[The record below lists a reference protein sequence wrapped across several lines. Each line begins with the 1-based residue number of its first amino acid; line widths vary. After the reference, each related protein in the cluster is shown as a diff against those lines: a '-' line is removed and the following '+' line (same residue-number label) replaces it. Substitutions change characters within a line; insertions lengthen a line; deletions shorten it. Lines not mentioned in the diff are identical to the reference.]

1 MKPTFKRNLI
11 LILSFLTIVVS
22 LVSSMPT
29 VSADEEKFDKE
40 VNKYV
45 EDADSFEEVLEK
57 FSKDT
62 EANRQ
67 PKKDTILH
75 VIDRMIG
82 VGKYLNDVE
91 YGVLDSDLDVK
102 EEDILYKKR
111 YACHPSAPLNLLN
124 HNCNIPNFTT
134 SLLQNIASPFYSPF
148 TNAEKTT
155 SYATFGLGVPGN
167 IPGGQ
172 VPIVPGNRA
181 HKYTALELYGY
192 DLKLTSY
199 TGEWDKIDVSSQA
212 RMLSNFGLIDNIT
225 LTGTSL
231 WNSTK
236 AGVANIGS
244 LIENFEFNPVNWITS
259 TVNAV
264 VSGGLNTVI
273 DTSDLNIVASNGW
286 KRSQFNNSLY
296 NVYVMTNNE
305 ILAET
310 SNKFFTTF
318 INFLMENAEVSP
330 ELNAVMELQE
340 APSFTFKPDWEKD
353 ESINARQSAEEH
365 NRQQDQIAQQDP
377 NHIVQYKQIP
387 EPVYYT
393 EKEQLVFWGDDNSGI
408 VAKAKEQGV
417 LEGDISSYD
426 TYDEITSE
434 WIDNWG
440 EFFSEEFNALGVVV
454 GAIIEQTQNDV
465 FNSNPHIDPKQPISQ
480 YACANPDGS
489 IKRDEFG
496 NIEYLYLANNK
507 GTTEYLNPNCAPA
520 RPPIGGALFGSGW
533 TGDEKSLVVA
543 QSDTR
548 HIDNIQD
555 SGEISAIIESFGNM
569 FMSLFR
575 SINSLIA
582 KMTNTLLGLA
592 FSPILS
598 ELGIDT
604 IVGQLVEGF
613 KNTIFFPLAALA
625 VSVGAFILFFQ
636 VLKGQGFKEL
646 MIAVSTTLLV
656 FIAGGAFLMYPE
668 STVKLVDEVP
678 TRIDTFV
685 SNAVLV
691 DDDGTGYCSTGDESD
706 GIRSAQCNVW
716 GIMVFNPWVHLQFG
730 DAYENL
736 YANGHAPDDGNSFD
750 NENTSLVGDAGVY
763 MGNGVTVNNW
773 ALYQLDKTKAGTIN
787 MKADT
792 NDEGLG
798 KVDKDMYRLVDL
810 QAGPLN
816 GSKSD
821 TRRFE
826 TWSGMERG
834 GGFVGLLTTIQ
845 NLIVAFAITG
855 LAITKIE
862 VSFIFAISII
872 ILPIMLL
879 VGLMPI
885 GQNKLK
891 KYMSTLMSLLLKRVV
906 VVMMMSVLL
915 KTLSISYSTISSI
928 EGAATLAISISVA
941 FLMYKKELL
950 NLITGSENTGKVKEF
965 ISDTVPLPIKQKYAT
980 VSANVKGKATG
991 FVGGALGHLSYRN
1004 KADNQLHRNQIELD
1018 KLNEIDEADLTDK
1031 EVIVKARL
1039 TQENEQITKSLER
1052 SKGLFYEAEQG
1063 MKKSSEVLGRS
1074 AERKLRKDGY
1084 AFTKVIKQ
1092 TKENVIQD
1100 GADRITENEN
1110 PAELDTFKEVLSQS
1124 KKSISKTTKNKLDR
1138 ESARTLQ
1145 SPKVQREVRRLV
1157 EERFK
1162 HAEQYS
1168 GSKDY
1173 TALTPDREELG
1184 KIAKVID
1191 RKRKANSIKGKITS
1205 PKVEKSIGESFARA
1219 NEKKDDSSGV
1229 LETMKQLISKDYEDL
1244 VEKHKELNKNE
1255 DDVRDKLIEKLNSQE
1270 NNPLAD
1276 KHMTKLAIKE
1286 TEEVIKEHDKKV
1298 RLERKQRKE
1307 LEKEKLKEVQERH
1320 KEIDDKN
1327 IPTKEAIS
1335 ERMKEQKDDMVDSE
1349 RKRRL
1354 EQEERGER

>member
-11 LILSFLTIVVS
+11 LILSFLSIVAS

-45 EDADSFEEVLEK
+45 GDADSFEEVLEK

-62 EANRQ
+62 EANRK

-75 VIDRMIG
+75 VIDRLIG
-82 VGKYLNDVE
+82 TGKYLNDVE

-102 EEDILYKKR
+102 KEDILYDKK
-111 YACHPSAPLNLLN
+111 YACHPNAPLNLLN

-134 SLLQNIASPFYSPF
+134 GLLQNIASPFYSPF

-155 SYATFGLGVPGN
+155 SYATFGLGVPDK

-192 DLKLTSY
+192 DLKVTSY

-225 LTGTSL
+225 LTGTAL

-236 AGVANIGS
+236 AVGASVAS
-244 LIENFEFNPVNWITS
+244 LIENFEFNPVRWIS
-259 TVNAV
+259 NTVNAF

-310 SNKFFTTF
+310 SNKYF
-318 INFLMENAEVSP
+318 IEFIEKLKANAELSP
-330 ELNAVMELQE
+330 ELSAVLELE
-340 APSFTFKPDWEKD
+340 EIPSFTFKPDWEKA

-365 NRQQDQIAQQDP
+365 NRQQDQIAQHDP

-408 VAKAKEQGV
+408 IAKAKEQGV

-434 WIDNWG
+434 WVENWG
-440 EFFSEEFNALGVVV
+440 EYFSEEFNALGLV
-454 GAIIEQTQNDV
+454 IEDILEETDNDV
-465 FNSNPHIDPKQPISQ
+465 FNSNPHLDPKQPISQ

-496 NIEYLYLANNK
+496 EIEYLYLSNNK
-507 GTTEYLNPNCAPA
+507 GTTEYINPNCAPA

-533 TGDEKSLVVA
+533 TGNEKSLVTA

-569 FMSLFR
+569 FMSVFR
-575 SINSLIA
+575 SVNSFIA
-582 KMTNTLLGLA
+582 RMTNTLLGLA

-604 IVGQLVEGF
+604 IVGELVEGF
-613 KNTIFFPLAALA
+613 KNTLFFPMAALV

-668 STVKLVDEVP
+668 STVKLVDELP
-678 TRIDTFV
+678 TSIDTFV

-730 DAYENL
+730 DSYENL
-736 YANGHAPDDGNSFD
+736 YANGYAPEDGSSFN

-792 NDEGLG
+792 NDESLG
-798 KVDKDMYRLVDL
+798 RVDKDMYRLVDL
-810 QAGPLN
+810 QAGPQN
-816 GSKSD
+816 GKASD

-826 TWSGMERG
+826 TWSGMSSG

-845 NLIVAFAITG
+845 NIIVAFAITG

-928 EGAATLAISISVA
+928 GGAATLAISISVA
-941 FLMYKKELL
+941 FIMYKKELL
-950 NLITGSENTGKVKEF
+950 NLITGSENTGKVKELV
-965 ISDTVPLPIKQKYAT
+965 SDTVPLAIKQKYAT
-980 VSANVKGKATG
+980 VSADVKGKATG
-991 FVGGALGHLSYRN
+991 FVGGALGQLSYRN
-1004 KADNQLHRNQIELD
+1004 SADNQLHRNQIELD

-1039 TQENEQITKSLER
+1039 TQENEIITKSLKDG
-1052 SKGLFYEAEQG
+1052 KGLFHEAERG
-1063 MKKSSEVLGRS
+1063 MDKSSEILGRS

-1084 AFTKVIKQ
+1084 ASHKVFKQ
-1092 TKENVIQD
+1092 ARGKVIQD
-1100 GADRITENEN
+1100 GADRITENES

-1124 KKSISKTTKNKLDR
+1124 KKSISKTTKDKLDL

-1145 SPKVQREVRRLV
+1145 SPKVQREVRRLA
-1157 EERFK
+1157 EERVK

-1184 KIAKVID
+1184 ELAKIID
-1191 RKRKANSIKGKITS
+1191 KKRKANSIKGKITS
-1205 PKVEKSIGESFARA
+1205 PKVEKSIEENFARA
-1219 NEKKDDSSGV
+1219 NEGKKDSSGA
-1229 LETMKQLISKDYEDL
+1229 LETMKQIISKEYDDL
-1244 VEKHKELNKNE
+1244 LDKHAELNKEE
-1255 DDVRDKLIEKLNSQE
+1255 DEARGKLIEKLNSQK
-1270 NNPLAD
+1270 NNPLD
-1276 KHMTKLAIKE
+1276 ITQLAIEE
-1286 TEEVIKEHDKKV
+1286 TEEVIKEHDEKV

-1307 LEKEKLKEVQERH
+1307 LEKEKLNEVQQRH

-1335 ERMKEQKDDMVDSE
+1335 ERMKQQKDDMVDSE

>member
-1 MKPTFKRNLI
+1 MKPTLKRNLI
-11 LILSFLTIVVS
+11 LLLSFLSIIAS

-45 EDADSFEEVLEK
+45 GDADNFEEVLEK

-62 EANRQ
+62 EANRK

-102 EEDILYKKR
+102 KEDIVYDGK
-111 YACHPSAPLNLLN
+111 YACHPNAPLNLLN

-134 SLLQNIASPFYSPF
+134 GLLQNIAKPFYSPF

-155 SYATFGLGVPGN
+155 SYATFGLGVPGK

-192 DLKLTSY
+192 DLKITSY
-199 TGEWDKIDVSSQA
+199 SGEWDKIDVSSQA
-212 RMLSNFGLIDNIT
+212 RMLSNFGVIDSIT
-225 LTGTSL
+225 LTGTAL

-236 AGVANIGS
+236 AGVGS
-244 LIENFEFNPVNWITS
+244 LIENFEFNPVRWIS
-259 TVNAV
+259 NSINAA

-286 KRSQFNNSLY
+286 KRSQFNDSLY
-296 NVYVMTNNE
+296 NVYVMTDNE

-310 SNKFFTTF
+310 SNKYF
-318 INFLMENAEVSP
+318 IDFIKFLRANEKLSP
-330 ELNAVMELQE
+330 ELNAVLELE
-340 APSFTFKPDWEKD
+340 EIPNFTLKPDWEKE
-353 ESINARQSAEEH
+353 ESIEAREAAEAH
-365 NRQQDQIAQQDP
+365 NRQQEQLLQHDP
-377 NHIVQYKQIP
+377 NHIIQYRQVP
-387 EPVYYT
+387 DPVYYT

-408 VAKAKEQGV
+408 IEKAKGQGV

-434 WIDNWG
+434 WIENWG
-440 EFFSEEFNALGVVV
+440 EYFSEEFNALGAVVE
-454 GAIIEQTQNDV
+454 GILEQTDNDV
-465 FNSNPHIDPKQPISQ
+465 FNSNPHLDPKQPISQ

-496 NIEYLYLANNK
+496 DIEYLYLSNNK
-507 GTTEYLNPNCAPA
+507 GTTEYVNPNCAPA

-533 TGDEKSLVVA
+533 TGNERSMVSA

-569 FMSLFR
+569 FMSIFR
-575 SINSLIA
+575 SINSFIA
-582 KMTNTLLGLA
+582 RMTNTLLGLA

-613 KNTIFFPLAALA
+613 KNTLFFPMAALA

-668 STVKLVDEVP
+668 STVKLVDELP
-678 TRIDTFV
+678 TSIDTFI

-730 DAYENL
+730 DSYENL
-736 YANGHAPDDGNSFD
+736 YANGFAPDDGSSFN

-792 NDEGLG
+792 NDESLG

-810 QAGPLN
+810 QAGPQN
-816 GSKSD
+816 GKNSD

-826 TWSGMERG
+826 TWSGMSSG

-845 NLIVAFAITG
+845 NVILAFAITG

-879 VGLMPI
+879 VALMPI

-891 KYMSTLMSLLLKRVV
+891 KYMSTLISLLLKRAVI
-906 VVMMMSVLL
+906 VVMLSVLL
-915 KTLSISYSTISSI
+915 KTLSISYSTVSSI
-928 EGAATLAISISVA
+928 EGAATLAISIGVA
-941 FLMYKKELL
+941 FIIYKKELL
-950 NLITGSENTGKVKEF
+950 NLIIGSENTGQVKDLVADTIP
-965 ISDTVPLPIKQKYAT
+965 ISLKQKYAT
-980 VSANVKGKATG
+980 VSADVRGRATG
-991 FVGGALGHLSYRN
+991 FVGGALGQMSYRN
-1004 KADNQLHRNQIELD
+1004 DADNKLHRNNLQLE
-1018 KLNEIDEADLTDK
+1018 KLNKIDEADLTDK
-1031 EVIVKARL
+1031 QVIIKARL
-1039 TQENEQITKSLER
+1039 AQENEQITKALE
-1052 SKGLFYEAEQG
+1052 SSGGLFLEAEKG
-1063 MKKSSEVLGRS
+1063 MKRSSQILGRTT
-1074 AERKLRKDGY
+1074 ERALRKEGY
-1084 AFTKVIKQ
+1084 ASTKVSKQ
-1092 TKENVIQD
+1092 AKEKVIQD
-1100 GADRITENEN
+1100 GVDRISENEN
-1110 PAELDTFKEVLSQS
+1110 PVELDTFKEVLSQS
-1124 KKSISKTTKNKLDR
+1124 KNSISKTTKDDLTF
-1138 ESARTLQ
+1138 ETARTLQ
-1145 SPKVQREVRRLV
+1145 SPKVQREVRRLA
-1157 EERFK
+1157 EERK
-1162 HAEQYS
+1162 RHAEEHS
-1168 GSKDY
+1168 GNKDY
-1173 TALTPDREELG
+1173 TALTPDREEIG
-1184 KIAKVID
+1184 KLAKVID
-1191 RKRKANSIKGKITS
+1191 KKRKANSIKGALTS
-1205 PKVEKSIGESFARA
+1205 PKTERKIKEEFALA
-1219 NEKKDDSSGV
+1219 NEDKDQSSGT
-1229 LETMKQLISKDYEDL
+1229 LETMKQLISKDYDDL
-1244 VEKHKELNKNE
+1244 VEKHKELNKEE
-1255 DDVRDKLIEKLNSQE
+1255 DVARGKLIEELNSQK
-1270 NNPLAD
+1270 NNPLAN
-1276 KHMTKLAIKE
+1276 KHLKKLAIKE

-1298 RLERKQRKE
+1298 RLERKQRNE
-1307 LEKEKLKEVQERH
+1307 LEEKKLSEVQERH
-1320 KEIDDKN
+1320 KEIDEKN

-1335 ERMKEQKDDMVDSE
+1335 ERMKQQKDDMVDSE
-1349 RKRRL
+1349 RKRKL

>member
-11 LILSFLTIVVS
+11 LILSFLSIIVS

-29 VSADEEKFDKE
+29 VSADTEEKFDEE
-40 VNKYV
+40 VNKYIG
-45 EDADSFEEVLEK
+45 DADSFEKVLEK
-57 FSKDT
+57 YSKDT
-62 EANRQ
+62 EGNRN
-67 PKKDTILH
+67 PSKNTILH

-82 VGKYLNDVE
+82 TGKYLNDVE
-91 YGVLDSDLDVK
+91 YGVVSSNLDVK
-102 EEDILYKKR
+102 KEDILYDGK
-111 YACHPSAPLNLLN
+111 YACHPNAPLNLLN

-134 SLLQNIASPFYSPF
+134 GLLQNIAKPFYSPF

-155 SYATFGLGVPGN
+155 SYATFGLGVPDN

-192 DLKLTSY
+192 DLKVTSY
-199 TGEWDKIDVSSQA
+199 TGEWDKIDVSSEA
-212 RMLSNFGLIDNIT
+212 RMLSNFGVIDNIT
-225 LTGTSL
+225 LTGTAL

-236 AGVANIGS
+236 AGMAS
-244 LIENFEFNPVNWITS
+244 LIDNFSFNPIRWIS
-259 TVNAV
+259 TAIDAAL
-264 VSGGLNTVI
+264 SGGINTVI

-286 KRSQFNNSLY
+286 KRSQFNDSLY

-310 SNKFFTTF
+310 HNKYFREF
-318 INFLMENAEVSP
+318 IEYLKTNAELSP
-330 ELNAVMELQE
+330 ELNAVLELE
-340 APSFTFKPDWEKD
+340 EIPDFTFKPEWEKE
-353 ESINARQSAEEH
+353 ESIKARRSAEEY
-365 NRQQDQIAQQDP
+365 NRQQEQIAQYDP

-393 EKEQLVFWGDDNSGI
+393 EKEQLVFWGDNNSGI
-408 VAKAKEQGV
+408 IEKAKGQGI

-434 WIDNWG
+434 WIENWG
-440 EFFSEEFNALGVVV
+440 EYFSEEFNALGVVV
-454 GAIIEQTQNDV
+454 ETILELTDNDV
-465 FNSNPHIDPKQPISQ
+465 FNSNPHLDPKQPISQ
-480 YACANPDGS
+480 YACANPDGT
-489 IKRDEFG
+489 IKRDENG
-496 NIEYLYLANNK
+496 NVEYLYLSNNK
-507 GTTEYLNPNCAPA
+507 GTTEYVNPNCAPA

-533 TGDEKSLVVA
+533 TGNEKSLVSA

-555 SGEISAIIESFGNM
+555 SGVISSIIESFGNM
-569 FMSLFR
+569 FMSIFR
-575 SINSLIA
+575 SMNSFIA
-582 KMTNTLLGLA
+582 RMTNTLLGLA

-598 ELGIDT
+598 ELGIDA

-625 VSVGAFILFFQ
+625 VTVGAFILFFQ

-668 STVKLVDEVP
+668 STVKLVDELP
-678 TRIDTFV
+678 TSIDTFL

-736 YANGHAPDDGNSFD
+736 YANGHAPEGGNSFN

-792 NDEGLG
+792 NDESLG

-810 QAGPLN
+810 QAGPQN
-816 GSKSD
+816 GKNSD

-826 TWSGMERG
+826 TWSGMSSG

-845 NLIVAFAITG
+845 NVIVAFAITG

-879 VGLMPI
+879 VALMPI

-891 KYMSTLMSLLLKRVV
+891 KYMSTLISLLLKRVV

-915 KTLSISYSTISSI
+915 KTLSISYSTVSSI
-928 EGAATLAISISVA
+928 AGAATLAIFISVA
-941 FLMYKKELL
+941 FIIYKKELL
-950 NLITGSENTGKVKEF
+950 NLITGSENTGKVKELVA
-965 ISDTVPLPIKQKYAT
+965 DTVPLSIKQKYAT
-980 VSANVKGKATG
+980 VSADVKGRATG
-991 FVGGALGHLSYRN
+991 FVGGALGYLSYKN

-1018 KLNEIDEADLTDK
+1018 ELNKIDEADLTDK
-1031 EVIVKARL
+1031 EVIIKARL
-1039 TQENEQITKSLER
+1039 TQENEIITKRLNESQ
-1052 SKGLFYEAEQG
+1052 GLLYEAEQG
-1063 MKKSSEVLGRS
+1063 MGKSAEILGRS

-1084 AFTKVIKQ
+1084 ASTKVSKQ
-1092 TKENVIQD
+1092 ARYNVIQD
-1100 GADRITENEN
+1100 GADRISENEN
-1110 PAELDTFKEVLSQS
+1110 PAELDTFREVLSQS
-1124 KKSISKTTKNKLDR
+1124 EKSISKTTKDDLDL

-1145 SPKVQREVRRLV
+1145 SPKVQREVRRLAEKRV
-1157 EERFK
+1157 K
-1162 HAEQYS
+1162 HAEKYS
-1168 GSKDY
+1168 GSNDY

-1184 KIAKVID
+1184 ELAKIID
-1191 RKRKANSIKGKITS
+1191 KKRKANSIKGKITS
-1205 PKVEKSIGESFARA
+1205 PRVEKSIEEDYALA
-1219 NEKKDDSSGV
+1219 NRKKDDSSGV
-1229 LETMKQLISKDYEDL
+1229 LETMKRLISKEYDDL
-1244 VEKHKELNKNE
+1244 VDKHKELNKVE
-1255 DDVRDKLIEKLNSQE
+1255 DKARGKLIEELNSQR
-1270 NNPLAD
+1270 NNPLAN
-1276 KHMTKLAIKE
+1276 KHIKKLAIKE

-1307 LEKEKLKEVQERH
+1307 LEEEKLNEVQERH

-1335 ERMKEQKDDMVDSE
+1335 ERMKQQKDDMVDSE